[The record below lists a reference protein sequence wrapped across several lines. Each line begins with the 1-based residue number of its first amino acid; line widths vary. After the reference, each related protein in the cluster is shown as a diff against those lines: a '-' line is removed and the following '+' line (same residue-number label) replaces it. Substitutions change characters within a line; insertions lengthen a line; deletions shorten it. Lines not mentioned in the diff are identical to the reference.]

1 MADLTFYQNSVQSS
15 QLNISFN
22 FSVQSSIQTNTS
34 LTSQNLNQLK
44 NSESISTA
52 SNHNAAKSDS
62 SEISISAQ
70 SLSFLRNTVTAALSK
85 RHTVAEITK
94 KLEAAAAKFERSIE
108 SRLSRIT
115 SNPRLMAEI
124 KSLYTLLD
132 ALSDGNGKL
141 SEEFEKFWNDFL
153 DNVES
158 YSSGGQAAS
167 EISENFETI
176 QAAAASTVNIEQ
188 ASSNSS
194 AQLSANFEFNLELKV
209 DSSRV
214 ILARKQMTDPLIID
228 LDGNGAEITKAEDGI
243 KFDIDG
249 DGGLEQTAISSGN
262 DGLLALDK
270 NSNGIID
277 NGTEL
282 FGDQNGAKNG
292 FSELAK
298 YDENN
303 DGQID
308 SKDSIYDGLKVVKFK
323 KMSDNKVTQEL
334 LSLKDIGI
342 LAISLSKIKNIN
354 DIINGNIL
362 THKSSVSGLLG
373 KNYGIYEA
381 NFANYKL

>member
-15 QLNISFN
+15 QINISFN

-70 SLSFLRNTVTAALSK
+70 SLSFLRNTATAALSK
-85 RHTVAEITK
+85 RHTAAEITK

-115 SNPRLMAEI
+115 SHPRLMAEI

-167 EISENFETI
+167 EISENFEALSS
-176 QAAAASTVNIEQ
+176 QAASIEQ
-188 ASSNSS
+188 TTASSS
-194 AQLSANFEFNLELKV
+194 AQLSASFEFNLELKV

-228 LDGNGAEITKAEDGI
+228 LEGNGAEITKAEDGI

-308 SKDSIYDGLKVVKFK
+308 SKDSIYDELKVVKFK

>member
-85 RHTVAEITK
+85 RHTAAEITK

-115 SNPRLMAEI
+115 SHPRLMAEI

-158 YSSGGQAAS
+158 YSGGGQAAS
-167 EISENFETI
+167 EISENFEALSS
-176 QAAAASTVNIEQ
+176 QAASIEQ
-188 ASSNSS
+188 TTASSS
-194 AQLSANFEFNLELKV
+194 AQLSASFEFNLELKV

-308 SKDSIYDGLKVVKFK
+308 SKDSIYDELKVVKFK